1 MLARLAPLIASA
13 VLCFGTVAD
22 RSNTEFVPS
31 RHGFHFRNSFKGTS
45 LPPAL
50 RNRGIE
56 KQMQLPDH
64 YGLCGGMSLA
74 AADYFLANRDVPADT
89 TPPKDATPLYDYIY
103 ERQVQSMGA
112 MGIMA
117 TKFLQWMQ
125 LPDTSVEA
133 EPSTASLTAAELP
146 AIIKRLD
153 AGEVV
158 PLGLVYAKSNT
169 SELGKSGEKERARLW
184 ENHQV
189 LAFAATKIDE
199 NTIDIR
205 LYDPNFPGDDGVIV
219 HTVRTLREGLPSLVT
234 CEQRASRGRVIKVRG
249 VFAMP
254 YVKRD
259 PK

>member
-1 MLARLAPLIASA
+1 MLARLVPLIASA
-13 VLCFGTVAD
+13 VLCLGTVAD
-22 RSNTEFVPS
+22 RSNSEFVPS

-50 RNRGIE
+50 RNWGME

-64 YGLCGGMSLA
+64 FGLCGGMSLA
-74 AADYFLANRDVPADT
+74 AADYFLANKDIPADT
-89 TPPKDATPLYDYIY
+89 MPPRDATPLYDYIY
-103 ERQVQSMGA
+103 ERQVQSMGSL
-112 MGIMA
+112 GIMA
-117 TKFLQWMQ
+117 SKFLQWMQ
-125 LPDTSVEA
+125 LPDTSVDV

-146 AIIKRLD
+146 AIVKRLD

-158 PLGLVYAKSNT
+158 PLGLVYAKANT
-169 SELGKSGEKERARLW
+169 GVNGKPDEKERARLW

-189 LAFAATKIDE
+189 LAFAATRIDG

-205 LYDPNFPGDDGVIV
+205 LYDPNFPGDDGVII
-219 HTVRTLREGLPSLVT
+219 HTVRTQRENGPALVT

-254 YVKRD
+254 YVKRV